1 MSEDKELPSFI
12 EIPEIPEMERVEVTP
27 PFQTGDLVMMRAKAL
42 RLTRFH
48 RYPDNDIGLV
58 LEVKPN
64 SHGEWLVNVHWQKF
78 IPKNGKCI
86 IKHTRLKK
94 IRKKKKNV

>member
-1 MSEDKELPSFI
+1 MNETKQLPLI
-12 EIPEIPEMERVEVTP
+12 EIPDIEKVLSNP

>member
-1 MSEDKELPSFI
+1 MSEQIELEDFLPKDEKI
-12 EIPEIPEMERVEVTP
+12 NNIP

-42 RLTRFH
+42 QLARFC

-58 LEVKPN
+58 LEVKRN